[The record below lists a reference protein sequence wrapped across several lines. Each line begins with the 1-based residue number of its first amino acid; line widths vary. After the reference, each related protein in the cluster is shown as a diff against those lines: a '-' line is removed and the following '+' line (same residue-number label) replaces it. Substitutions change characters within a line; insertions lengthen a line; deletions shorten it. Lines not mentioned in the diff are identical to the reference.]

1 MRAGDQLQVLTE
13 ARVLAD
19 IDRFFALSL
28 ADLGAGPEVVLSA
41 AAVSAMHR
49 AGHTCL
55 PLAEAGK
62 PLAEIVERPSSEDGE
77 EVPEHALAIRLP
89 ARAAW
94 RAALAASPV
103 VAVRWAWTDRPPR
116 WAWTDRP
123 STLGLDRDRP
133 STPLGLDSRPP
144 INSVGLGLR
153 PPINSVG
160 LGLRPPI
167 NSVGLGLRPPINSV
181 GLGLRPPINSVGL
194 GLRPPTMSVGA
205 GPRPPVSAPPVRSR
219 IRTCR
224 AHACPL
230 AADVTRCDLGDA
242 LARVFGA
249 AADQATMAAA
259 TAAVERR
266 LCIVTGGPGTGKT
279 TLAAS
284 LIALLA
290 HLGIAQA
297 HRIGLVTP
305 TGKAAAR
312 LQEAVKTQLDERDL
326 RARVPALADFTPVA
340 GTIHRLLTRP
350 DLRLDALVVDE
361 CSMVDLPLMN
371 RLIAALPAACRLI
384 LLGDTDQLASVEPG
398 SVFSDLCAAG
408 SGSPLAPC
416 IVRLTRSHRF
426 AVDQGIGLLAAAV
439 VRGDAEAALATLN
452 DPREGQTERQPLAGA
467 VAFDRFA
474 MACADEWNEHIKTLR
489 AASAGAP
496 AFPSRRVLCAHRRG
510 PFGVGRFNRLVERGL
525 RARGVLE
532 SEEFYVGR
540 PIIVTRNDRQT
551 GLSNGDTGVVVG
563 AAGGRRQV
571 WFPDLASGAERFL
584 LAPSRLPE
592 HESFFALTVHRAQ
605 GSEYDEVVF
614 IPGDPESRVSTR
626 ELFYTAVTR
635 ARHKVTVLA
644 DADAVRTAV
653 QRTTSRATGLSDRL
667 AQPFTEQSF
676 TGFLFPESA
685 GPA

>member
-1 MRAGDQLQVLTE
+1 MIDRDQLEVLTE

-19 IDRFFALSL
+19 IDRFFALSM

-94 RAALAASPV
+94 RAALATSPV
-103 VAVRWAWTDRPPR
+103 VAGGTTDPPPP
-116 WAWTDRP
+116 W
-123 STLGLDRDRP
+123 GLDRDRP
-133 STPLGLDSRPP
+133 STPLGLDCDRPP
-144 INSVGLGLR
+144 RPLGLNCDR
-153 PPINSVG
+153 PPPPLVLDRDRLYLHRLFEAESG
-160 LGLRPPI
+160 LAAR
-167 NSVGLGLRPPINSV
+167 
-181 GLGLRPPINSVGL
+181 
-194 GLRPPTMSVGA
+194 M
-205 GPRPPVSAPPVRSR
+205 
-219 IRTCR
+219 R
-224 AHACPL
+224 AL

-242 LARVFGA
+242 LTRVFGA
-249 AADQATMAAA
+249 AGADQATVAAA

-297 HRIGLVTP
+297 QRIGLVTP

-371 RLIAALPAACRLI
+371 RLLAALPAACRLI

-452 DPREGQTERQPLAGA
+452 DPREGQTERQPLASA
-467 VAFDRFA
+467 AAFDRFA

-489 AASAGAP
+489 AASATAP

-510 PFGVGRFNRLVERGL
+510 LFGVGRFNRLVERGL

-571 WFPDLASGAERFL
+571 WFPDLAGGAERFL

-667 AQPFTEQSF
+667 AQPFTDQSF
-676 TGFLFPESA
+676 TGLLSPESA

>member
-1 MRAGDQLQVLTE
+1 M
-13 ARVLAD
+13 LA
-19 IDRFFALSL
+19 
-28 ADLGAGPEVVLSA
+28 
-41 AAVSAMHR
+41 
-49 AGHTCL
+49 
-55 PLAEAGK
+55 
-62 PLAEIVERPSSEDGE
+62 
-77 EVPEHALAIRLP
+77 
-89 ARAAW
+89 
-94 RAALAASPV
+94 
-103 VAVRWAWTDRPPR
+103 
-116 WAWTDRP
+116 
-123 STLGLDRDRP
+123 
-133 STPLGLDSRPP
+133 
-144 INSVGLGLR
+144 
-153 PPINSVG
+153 
-160 LGLRPPI
+160 
-167 NSVGLGLRPPINSV
+167 
-181 GLGLRPPINSVGL
+181 
-194 GLRPPTMSVGA
+194 
-205 GPRPPVSAPPVRSR
+205 
-219 IRTCR
+219 
-224 AHACPL
+224 L

-242 LARVFGA
+242 LARVFGV
-249 AADQATMAAA
+249 AADQATVAAA

-297 HRIGLVTP
+297 QRIGLVTP

-312 LQEAVKTQLDERDL
+312 LQEAVNTQLDERDL
-326 RARVPALADFTPVA
+326 RARVPALANFTPVA

-371 RLIAALPAACRLI
+371 RLLAALPATCRLI

-408 SGSPLAPC
+408 SSSPLAPC

-439 VRGDAEAALATLN
+439 VGGDAEAALATLN
-452 DPREGQTERQPLAGA
+452 DPREGQTERQPLASA
-467 VAFDRFA
+467 AAFDRFA
-474 MACADEWNEHIKTLR
+474 MACADEWNGHIKTLR
-489 AASAGAP
+489 AASATAP

-551 GLSNGDTGVVVG
+551 GLSNGDTGVVVADG
-563 AAGGRRQV
+563 EGRRHV

-605 GSEYDEVVF
+605 GSEYNEVMF

-653 QRTTSRATGLSDRL
+653 QHTTSRATGLADRL

-676 TGFLFPESA
+676 TGFL
-685 GPA
+685 

>member
-77 EVPEHALAIRLP
+77 EVPEHARAIRLP
-89 ARAAW
+89 ERAAW

-103 VAVRWAWTDRPPR
+103 VLSGATDPPRPLGLDCDRPPR
-116 WAWTDRP
+116 P
-123 STLGLDRDRP
+123 LGLDRDRP
-133 STPLGLDSRPP
+133 PTPLGLDCDRPP
-144 INSVGLGLR
+144 CPLVLDRDRLYLHRLFEAESGLAARL
-153 PPINSVG
+153 
-160 LGLRPPI
+160 
-167 NSVGLGLRPPINSV
+167 
-181 GLGLRPPINSVGL
+181 
-194 GLRPPTMSVGA
+194 
-205 GPRPPVSAPPVRSR
+205 
-219 IRTCR
+219 
-224 AHACPL
+224 HAL
-230 AADVTRCDLGDA
+230 AADVTPCDLGDA

-297 HRIGLVTP
+297 QRIGLVTP

-312 LQEAVKTQLDERDL
+312 LQEAVNTQLDERDL
-326 RARVPALADFTPVA
+326 RARVPALADFTPAA

-439 VRGDAEAALATLN
+439 VGGDAEAALATLN
-452 DPREGQTERQPLAGA
+452 DPREGQTERQPLASA
-467 VAFDRFA
+467 AAFDRFA
-474 MACADEWNEHIKTLR
+474 MACADEWNGHIKTLR
-489 AASAGAP
+489 AASATAP

-532 SEEFYVGR
+532 SDEFYVGR

-571 WFPDLASGAERFL
+571 WFPDLAGGAERFL

-667 AQPFTEQSF
+667 AQPFTE
-676 TGFLFPESA
+676 
-685 GPA
+685 

>member
-1 MRAGDQLQVLTE
+1 MMERDQLEVLTD

-19 IDRFFALSL
+19 IDRFFALSM

-94 RAALAASPV
+94 RAALATSPV
-103 VAVRWAWTDRPPR
+103 VAGGTTDPPR
-116 WAWTDRP
+116 P
-123 STLGLDRDRP
+123 LGLDRDRP
-133 STPLGLDSRPP
+133 PTPLGLDCDRPP
-144 INSVGLGLR
+144 RPLGLNCDR
-153 PPINSVG
+153 PPPPLVLDRDRLYLHRLFEAESG
-160 LGLRPPI
+160 LAAR
-167 NSVGLGLRPPINSV
+167 
-181 GLGLRPPINSVGL
+181 
-194 GLRPPTMSVGA
+194 M
-205 GPRPPVSAPPVRSR
+205 
-219 IRTCR
+219 R
-224 AHACPL
+224 AL

-242 LARVFGA
+242 LTRVFGA
-249 AADQATMAAA
+249 AGADQATVAAA

-290 HLGIAQA
+290 HLGIARA

-371 RLIAALPAACRLI
+371 RLLAALPAACRLI

-452 DPREGQTERQPLAGA
+452 DPREGQTERQPLASA
-467 VAFDRFA
+467 AAFDRFA

-489 AASAGAP
+489 AASATAP

-510 PFGVGRFNRLVERGL
+510 LFGVGRFNRLVERGL

-571 WFPDLASGAERFL
+571 WFPDLAGGAERFL

-667 AQPFTEQSF
+667 AQPFTDQSF
-676 TGFLFPESA
+676 TGLLSPESA

>member
-1 MRAGDQLQVLTE
+1 MMERDQLEVLTD

-19 IDRFFALSL
+19 IDRFFALSM
-28 ADLGAGPEVVLSA
+28 ADLGASPEVALSA

-62 PLAEIVERPSSEDGE
+62 PLADIVERPSSEDSD
-77 EVPEHALAIRLP
+77 EVPAHAGAIRLP
-89 ARAAW
+89 ALAAW
-94 RAALAASPV
+94 RDALAASPV
-103 VAVRWAWTDRPPR
+103 VAVGTTDPPR
-116 WAWTDRP
+116 P
-123 STLGLDRDRP
+123 LVLDRDRLYLHRLFEAE
-133 STPLGLDSRPP
+133 SGLAAR
-144 INSVGLGLR
+144 
-153 PPINSVG
+153 
-160 LGLRPPI
+160 
-167 NSVGLGLRPPINSV
+167 
-181 GLGLRPPINSVGL
+181 
-194 GLRPPTMSVGA
+194 M
-205 GPRPPVSAPPVRSR
+205 
-219 IRTCR
+219 
-224 AHACPL
+224 HAL

-249 AADQATMAAA
+249 ATDQATVAAA
-259 TAAVERR
+259 RAAVERR

-290 HLGIAQA
+290 HLGIARA

-326 RARVPALADFTPVA
+326 RARVPALADFTPMA

-452 DPREGQTERQPLAGA
+452 DQREGQTERQPLASA
-467 VAFDRFA
+467 AAFDRFA

-489 AASAGAP
+489 AAPAAAP

-563 AAGGRRQV
+563 AADGRRQV
-571 WFPDLASGAERFL
+571 WFPDLAGGGERFL

-635 ARHKVTVLA
+635 ARHQVTVLA
-644 DADAVRTAV
+644 DQDAVRAAV

-667 AQPFTEQSF
+667 AV
-676 TGFLFPESA
+676 GV
-685 GPA
+685 